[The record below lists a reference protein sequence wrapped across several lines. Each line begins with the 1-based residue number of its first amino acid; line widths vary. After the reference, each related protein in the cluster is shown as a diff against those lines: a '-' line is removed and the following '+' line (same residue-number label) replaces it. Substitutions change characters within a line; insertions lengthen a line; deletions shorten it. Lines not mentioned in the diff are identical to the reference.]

1 MVGAPAAAD
10 AVARARRLERLHVGL
25 HLVLASGHPVLPPAA
40 IPALVGADGAFG
52 DGLVGPSFRFVFDAA
67 AQAQLEREIR
77 AQFEAFRAT
86 GLALDHANAHRHL
99 HLHPTV
105 ARLMLAVGREY
116 GLKAVR
122 VPSEPLRPLRRA
134 SARPS
139 ELAVAALH
147 RPFAALLRRRVR
159 AAGLA
164 ANDHLLGLA
173 WTGAMTE
180 DRVLRLIET
189 MPAGVSEL
197 YLHPAAERSAPLARA
212 MPAYRH
218 TEELAALLSRAVR
231 QRIEAGKI
239 ALIGYGALA

>member
-10 AVARARRLERLHVGL
+10 AIARARRLPRLHVGL
-25 HLVLASGHPVLPPAA
+25 HLVLASGKPMLPPSA
-40 IPALVGADGAFG
+40 IPALVDADGAFG
-52 DGLVGPSFRFVFDAA
+52 DNLVGASFRFVFDAA
-67 AQAQLEREIR
+67 ARAQLEREIR

-86 GLALDHANAHRHL
+86 GLALDHANAHRHM

-105 ARLMLAVGREY
+105 ARLMLAVGRDY

-122 VPSEPLRPLRRA
+122 IPREPLGPLRRA
-134 SARPS
+134 SARPA
-139 ELAVAALH
+139 ELAAAALH
-147 RPFAALLRRRVR
+147 RPFANMLRRRVR

-180 DRVLRLIET
+180 ARVLRLIEAL
-189 MPAGVSEL
+189 PAGVSEL
-197 YLHPAAERSAPLARA
+197 YLHPATERSASLARA
-212 MPAYRH
+212 MPAYRQ
-218 TEELAALLSRAVR
+218 TEELAALLSRSVR

>member
-25 HLVLASGHPVLPPAA
+25 HLVLASGKPVLPPSVL
-40 IPALVGADGAFG
+40 PALVGADGEFG
-52 DGLVGPSFRFVFDAA
+52 DGVVGASFRFAFDGAA
-67 AQAQLEREIR
+67 RVQLEREIR

-86 GLALDHANAHRHL
+86 GLVLDHANAHRHL

-105 ARLMLAVGREY
+105 ARLMLAIGRDY

-122 VPSEPLRPLRRA
+122 IPAEPLVTLRRA
-134 SARPS
+134 SAGPGA
-139 ELAVAALH
+139 LALAALH
-147 RPFAALLRRRVR
+147 RPFAGLLRRRVR

-180 DRVLRLIET
+180 DRVLRLVEALPT
-189 MPAGVSEL
+189 GVSEL
-197 YLHPAAERSAPLARA
+197 YLHPAAARSAALARA
-212 MPAYRH
+212 MPAYRQ
-218 TEELAALLSRAVR
+218 TEELAALMSPRVR
-231 QRIEAGKI
+231 QRIDAGKI
-239 ALIGYGALA
+239 ELIGYGALA